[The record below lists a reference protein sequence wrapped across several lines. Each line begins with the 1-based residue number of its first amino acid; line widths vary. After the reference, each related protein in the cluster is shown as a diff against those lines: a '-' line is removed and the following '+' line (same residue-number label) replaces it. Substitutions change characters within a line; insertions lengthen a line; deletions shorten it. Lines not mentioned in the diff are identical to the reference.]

1 MLGMDAC
8 YPTHTYTPNREPEG
22 ALSALL
28 LPEATI
34 QRVERR
40 GKEHRGKDRDR
51 ETERESVSE

>member
-34 QRVERR
+34 QS
-40 GKEHRGKDRDR
+40 GKER
-51 ETERESVSE
+51 EGTQRQRQRQRNRERERE